1 MSIQLAAVGNPEICN
16 WLKLAG
22 VGEIYPIEE
31 VERPNGLDILTDL
44 WQREDISIILITSEI
59 AEKYQQPI
67 SNYMAKNLYP
77 VILEIPTQDKLSKDP
92 VSELIRQ
99 AVGIKLE

>member
-1 MSIQLAAVGNPEICN
+1 MIQLAAVGNPEICN

-31 VERPNGLDILTDL
+31 GDISDGLNVLTDL
-44 WQREDISIILITSEI
+44 WQREDISIILITSDI
-59 AEKYQQPI
+59 AEEHQQPI
-67 SNYMAKNLYP
+67 SNYMARNLYP
-77 VILEIPTQDKLSKDP
+77 VILEIPTQAQLTKDP

-99 AVGIKLE
+99 AVGIKLDL